1 MVKPGNA
8 LLDALSELGQFDFPF
23 GDFENTMFDGHPIRS
38 SKLPKFT
45 EESFTPLDHEHHD
58 SVGWRN
64 REPFH
69 EGQSVH
75 TLAWYVPRHRGIQWG
90 IYFSL
95 PRMMEYV
102 DFVHQAVERIR
113 PVPISEVANVVW
125 AQVLRH
131 EIEHC
136 VHELVIAKGVTGAN
150 PPHNLQ
156 NAILNASRAET
167 EALATHQEITD
178 FISPIPSRSISGLI
192 THVVALLSK
201 PGSYD
206 LWDKIDINYEERMYA
221 HNFGFYPSI
230 DNPCEDFRK
239 LIDGRASSPYIT
251 IPIYIMVS
259 DWDKFGHWVAA
270 FGITEKRFAKK
281 ILNPRVARAIDPDLS
296 VDVGSGFEIV
306 IRHSGSS
313 DILLLDLS
321 SDTLLS
327 SEKFSKLASLSGIS
341 TQMLASITRFWFV

>member
-1 MVKPGNA
+1 MTKPGNA
-8 LLDALSELGQFDFPF
+8 LLDALAALGRFDFPY
-23 GDFENTMFDGHPIRS
+23 GDFENTMFDGHPIKA

-45 EESFTPLDHEHHD
+45 EDSFAPLDHEGRD
-58 SVGWRN
+58 GFGWRN
-64 REPFH
+64 GEAFQ

-75 TLAWYVPRHRGIQWG
+75 TLAWYVPRHRGMQWG

-102 DFVHQAVERIR
+102 DFVHKAVERIR
-113 PVPISEVANVVW
+113 PIATSEVANVVW

-136 VHELVIAKGVTGAN
+136 VHELVIAKAATGAN
-150 PPHNLQ
+150 PPHDLQ
-156 NAILNASRAET
+156 NAIMNASRTET

-178 FISPIPSRSISGLI
+178 FVSPIPSRSSAGLI

-201 PGSYD
+201 PGPYD

-230 DNPCEDFRK
+230 DNPCEDLRK
-239 LIDGRASSPYIT
+239 LIDGRASGPYLT
-251 IPIYIMVS
+251 IPIYIIAS
-259 DWDKFGHWVAA
+259 ERDNFGHWAAA

-281 ILNPRVARAIDPDLS
+281 ILNPRAASDIDPRLS

-306 IRHSGSS
+306 ISHSSS
-313 DILLLDLS
+313 SETLRLDLR

-327 SEKFSKLASLSGIS
+327 GEKFAKLADMCGMS
-341 TQMLASITRFWFV
+341 TEKLAHMTRFWFI